1 MNKNKYKMAGP
12 LRYMGGGH
20 FKNKYVTGG
29 MYGPNVI
36 PGAMIPGTASTV
48 YSESTAPQQQ
58 NINRQ
63 IANLNQGAW
72 QDDFMKEQA
81 ASQAL
86 GSTAL
91 SAGTSALTTAL
102 PKLINMSPKDLT
114 YSQNVTR
121 GWMKGA
127 RGDYD
132 TLARAG
138 APKTTMGR
146 TLENPGF
153 GTGVGTAMD
162 VAGQIGQQAWSDDDP
177 TTFTGKE
184 KFARMGSAAG
194 KGMKMGAQLGS
205 IIPGVGTAIG
215 AAAGTTIGAW
225 SGLLKGKK
233 EQREAQEELA
243 KRNMQKAGMMNR
255 AAQLASQDK
264 EYSGYDFGVQR
275 RGGLRRKYDHGGTH
289 LNIPEEASF
298 PWDIARGYQ
307 DEYIPLSQ
315 RVPTDVHPFN
325 VPRWMREQA
334 YPQGLPH
341 PHIPGGFHTAYTP
354 QTQMDL
360 AEQRRAEY
368 IPQTQRRN
376 GGHRYHAGGHR
387 HPHTGDPAAQDTV
400 MSYIYNHPEFKKHE
414 HRLDSKY
421 YKKIKPRLKDA
432 LRNLENYSPTK
443 EEFERNAKLLNLINS
458 KGDPNIDKFIG
469 MFDHYKEDRPLKKKD
484 LKWAHQGVLDW
495 YLRDGGLRRKYDGG
509 GIFSGVEPTPPT
521 PSPGV
526 FQEPSPHTPG
536 DRSKFEGNP
545 WEINRRLWM
554 ESLPHINNRL
564 RERLNPFGTMLPWG
578 RWTDEFNLGRSTPLD
593 FDDDG
598 FWEEW
603 RGKSEQERME
613 EIRNMG
619 QKRGGGLR
627 SMYRR
632 GGLRRKYDGGGIV
645 SGINAGQ
652 PGHDMYGFP
661 LDDDGTAN
669 DYGTSGIVNALFG
682 TPEDAAETTLD
693 TWGMFYPPASWGSG
707 VKDFGKAGSHFD
719 KGQIFSGIQDLASGL
734 LSFIPYGGPAT
745 KNVLKSVKGTTK
757 FDKAVDKVNTA
768 NELLIAENA
777 QQNLDQLA
785 IEPGF
790 GYQREVPADYF
801 TADYFK
807 AGKNPFK
814 YDTPKYWEWQ
824 KAKRQHSLYGKK

>member
-58 NINRQ
+58 NMNRQ

-121 GWMKGA
+121 GWLKGA

-132 TLARAG
+132 TLAQAG
-138 APKTTMGR
+138 APRTTMGR

-255 AAQLASQDK
+255 SAQLASQAK

-289 LNIPEEASF
+289 LNIPEEASY

-341 PHIPGGFHTAYTP
+341 PYSPDGAHIAYTP

-376 GGHRYHAGGHR
+376 GGHRYHEGGHR
-387 HPHTGDPAAQDTV
+387 HPHTGDAAAQDTV
-400 MSYIYNHPEFKKHE
+400 MSYIYNHPEFKKHQ
-414 HRLDSKY
+414 HRLDSKW
-421 YKKIKPRLKDA
+421 YKKVEPRIEDA
-432 LRNLENYSPTK
+432 LRNLDNYSPTK

-458 KGDPNIDKFIG
+458 KGDANIDKFIG
-469 MFDHYKEDRPLKKKD
+469 MFDHYKKDRPMEKSD
-484 LKWAHQGVLDW
+484 LRYTHQFILDSFM
-495 YLRDGGLRRKYDGG
+495 RDGGLRRKYDGG
-509 GIFSGVEPTPPT
+509 GIFSGVEP
-521 PSPGV
+521 SPGV
-526 FQEPSPHTPG
+526 FQEPPPHTPR

-554 ESLPHINNRL
+554 ENLPSINKRIQ
-564 RERLNPFGTMLPWG
+564 EYLNPFNYKP
-578 RWTDEFNLGRSTPLD
+578 DQKSPLD

-603 RGKSEQERME
+603 RGR
-613 EIRNMG
+613 MG
-619 QKRGGGLR
+619 QRRGGGLR
-627 SMYRR
+627 NMYKR

-652 PGHDMYGFP
+652 PGHDMYGVP
-661 LDDDGTAN
+661 LRDDGTAI
-669 DYGTSGIVNALFG
+669 DYGKSGFFDALFG

-707 VKDFGKAGSHFD
+707 VKDFGKAGAHFD
-719 KGQIFSGIQDLASGL
+719 EGKIFSGIQDMASGL
-734 LSFIPYGGPAT
+734 LSFIPGGGPLV
-745 KNVLKSVKGTTK
+745 KNVLKSVKGGTK
-757 FDKAVDKVNTA
+757 TKKALDKVNTA
-768 NELLIAENA
+768 NELLAVENA
-777 QQNLDQLA
+777 QQNLDQLGMS
-785 IEPGF
+785 EPGF

-807 AGKNPFK
+807 EGKNPFR